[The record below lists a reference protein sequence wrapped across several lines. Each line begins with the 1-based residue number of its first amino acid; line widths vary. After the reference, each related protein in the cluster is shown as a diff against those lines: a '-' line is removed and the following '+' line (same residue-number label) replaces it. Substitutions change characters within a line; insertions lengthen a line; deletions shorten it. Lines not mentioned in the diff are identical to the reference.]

1 MLDMV
6 LNIVQIALDLVFI
19 ACLLKMRKED
29 KEE

>member
-6 LNIVQIALDLVFI
+6 LNIVQIALDLVII